1 MLLPESKSLPED
13 ETSTP
18 EEQFFQQPE
27 PYQQEATSDNS
38 FESFSERSDN
48 SNLWQ
53 NLVDAPKKNFKSDI
67 LNSDI
72 PTSTLG
78 LATDRMD
85 DGEGTKQV
93 AEVHTFTLQDT
104 IIGYDDRDMA
114 KRI

>member
-1 MLLPESKSLPED
+1 MKKNTLSLLPESKSLPED

-38 FESFSERSDN
+38 FENFSERSDN

-85 DGEGTKQV
+85 DGEGTKMVTEGKSTQL
-93 AEVHTFTLQDT
+93 EL
-104 IIGYDDRDMA
+104 
-114 KRI
+114 